1 MSRFPE
7 VGITDDGKLKG
18 RLPKFSRDYLARG
31 LGPGSTDQGLSQPNI
46 GCGALSTIL
55 TWNYEFSN
63 LFRKAFLRRRFFNSL
78 GRFEEVLL

>member
-7 VGITDDGKLKG
+7 VGNTDDGKLKG
-18 RLPKFSRDYLARG
+18 RLPKFSRDYLVRG
-31 LGPGSTDQGLSQPNI
+31 LGPGLTDQGLSQPNI

-55 TWNYEFSN
+55 TWNNEFSN
-63 LFRKAFLRRRFFNSL
+63 LSRKAFLRERFFNSL

>member
-1 MSRFPE
+1 MGHIE
-7 VGITDDGKLKG
+7 AGKLKG
-18 RLPKFSRDYLARG
+18 RSPKLGREDIADRLGSG
-31 LGPGSTDQGLSQPNI
+31 LIDQRLSQPNI

-63 LFRKAFLRRRFFNSL
+63 LFRKAFLRKGFFNSL